1 MLFQFL
7 VSDLSKI
14 STYLYKE
21 NNHIALRFRVWF
33 IFSMQFVSRGL
44 EFHEQLKINSF
55 VLKTDENGDE
65 YVALTHETRQNNWQ
79 GGIDAAENPKE
90 KRMYAVSRAGD
101 KCPVKFLLLFCSK
114 TNPDATSLFNRCS
127 RLAIS
132 SPSKE
137 DIWYTDVGIKKYQF
151 TRFMADISKNSKLE
165 RNYTAHC
172 LRATTIQGMND
183 AGFEVRHIMHMSGHK
198 NEASVR
204 SYNRECSTQQK
215 KTMSGTLAGLVVPVS
230 SNKST
235 NHPLSVHSISNN
247 NVNESNTCTSV
258 EPIPS

>member
-1 MLFQFL
+1 
-7 VSDLSKI
+7 
-14 STYLYKE
+14 
-21 NNHIALRFRVWF
+21 
-33 IFSMQFVSRGL
+33 
-44 EFHEQLKINSF
+44 
-55 VLKTDENGDE
+55 
-65 YVALTHETRQNNWQ
+65 
-79 GGIDAAENPKE
+79 
-90 KRMYAVSRAGD
+90 
-101 KCPVKFLLLFCSK
+101 
-114 TNPDATSLFNRCS
+114 
-127 RLAIS
+127 
-132 SPSKE
+132 
-137 DIWYTDVGIKKYQF
+137 
-151 TRFMADISKNSKLE
+151 MADISKNSKLE
-165 RNYTAHC
+165 HNYTAHC